1 MKIEDKLVASVI
13 NGLKAL
19 YGQEVPEKMVQLQKT
34 KKEFEGHLTLVV
46 FPFLKMS
53 RKGPEQTA
61 QEIGE
66 YLKAN
71 EPAVAAFNVIKG
83 FLNLTIASATWIELL
98 NEIQADEQ
106 YGLVKA
112 TETSPLVMIEYSS
125 PNTNK
130 PLHLGHVRNNLLG
143 NALANIVAANGNKVV
158 KTNIVNDRGIHICK
172 SMLAWKK
179 YGNGETPETS
189 GKKGDHLVGDYY
201 VIFNNK
207 LKEEINT
214 ICISESWDELPD
226 IIADNI
232 KNNLRLIE
240 DYKNRLIEAYYSLPF
255 ESIPFLTSEIEIL
268 AETAHDNGD
277 WNGFFKELPE
287 ILNQDQLNDFLP
299 FFEEI
304 DYLQNQINDFESG
317 IKSLVERNSPLM
329 QEARE
334 MLVKWEAGDPEVR
347 GLWEMMNNWVY
358 AGFDETY
365 KKMGVSFDKIYY
377 ESNTYLEGKEKVMEG
392 LEKGFFYKKEDGSVW
407 ADLTA
412 EGLDHKLLLRGDGT
426 SVYMTQDI
434 GTAKLRFADYPINK
448 MIYVV
453 GNEQNYH
460 FQVLSILLDKLG
472 FEWGKSLVHFSYGM
486 VELPEGKMK
495 SREGTVVD
503 ADDLMEEMIAT
514 AKETSQELGKL
525 DGLTQEEADDIARI
539 VGLGALK
546 YFILKVD
553 ARKNMT
559 FNPKESIDFNGNTGP
574 FIQYTY
580 ARIQSVL
587 RKAAESGIVIP
598 EQIPA
603 GIELSEKEE
612 GLIQMVADF
621 AAVVKQAGEDYSP
634 SIIANYTYDLVKEY
648 NQFYHDYSILRE
660 ENEAVKVFRIALSA
674 NVAKVVRLGMNLLGI
689 EVPSRM

>member
-13 NGLKAL
+13 SGLKAL
-19 YGQEVPEKMVQLQKT
+19 YGQEVPEKMVQMQKT

-201 VIFNNK
+201 VSFDK
-207 LKEEINT
+207 H
-214 ICISESWDELPD
+214 
-226 IIADNI
+226 
-232 KNNLRLIE
+232 
-240 DYKNRLIEAYYSLPF
+240 YKAE
-255 ESIPFLTSEIEIL
+255 L
-268 AETAHDNGD
+268 AELMAGFTAQGMSDD
-277 WNGFFKELPE
+277 EAKAKAEAA
-287 ILNQDQLNDFLP
+287 
-299 FFEEI
+299 
-304 DYLQNQINDFESG
+304 
-317 IKSLVERNSPLM
+317 SPLM

-392 LEKGFFYKKEDGSVW
+392 LEKGFFFKKEDGSVW

-434 GTAKLRFADYPINK
+434 GTAKLRFADYPIDK

-503 ADDLMEEMIAT
+503 ADDLMEEMIST

-598 EQIPA
+598 EQIPS

-648 NQFYHDYSILRE
+648 NQFYHDFSILRE

-689 EVPSRM
+689 EVPSTM

>member
-13 NGLKAL
+13 SGLKAL
-19 YGQEVPEKMVQLQKT
+19 YSQEVPEKMVQIQKT

-66 YLKAN
+66 YLKVN

-83 FLNLTIASATWIELL
+83 FLNLTIASATWIDLL

-201 VIFNNK
+201 VSFDK
-207 LKEEINT
+207 H
-214 ICISESWDELPD
+214 
-226 IIADNI
+226 
-232 KNNLRLIE
+232 
-240 DYKNRLIEAYYSLPF
+240 YK
-255 ESIPFLTSEIEIL
+255 
-268 AETAHDNGD
+268 AEV
-277 WNGFFKELPE
+277 KELMTE
-287 ILNQDQLNDFLP
+287 FAAQGMSED
-299 FFEEI
+299 EAKAKAEAA
-304 DYLQNQINDFESG
+304 
-317 IKSLVERNSPLM
+317 SPLM

-334 MLVKWEAGDPEVR
+334 MLVKWEAGDPEIR

-358 AGFDETY
+358 AGFDESY
-365 KKMGVSFDKIYY
+365 RKMGVSFDEIYY

-392 LEKGFFYKKEDGSVW
+392 LEKGFFFKKEDGSVW

-434 GTAKLRFADYPINK
+434 GTAKLRFADYPIDK

-587 RKAAESGIVIP
+587 RKAAESGIVVP
-598 EQIPA
+598 GQIPA

-648 NQFYHDYSILRE
+648 NQFYHDFSILRE

-674 NVAKVVRLGMNLLGI
+674 NVAKVVRLGMSLLGI

>member
-13 NGLKAL
+13 SGLKAL
-19 YGQEVPEKMVQLQKT
+19 YGQEVPEKMVQMQKT

-53 RKGPEQTA
+53 KKGPEQTA

-71 EPAVAAFNVIKG
+71 DPAVAAFNVIKG

-143 NALANIVAANGNKVV
+143 NALANIVAANGNKVG

-201 VIFNNK
+201 VSFDK
-207 LKEEINT
+207 H
-214 ICISESWDELPD
+214 
-226 IIADNI
+226 
-232 KNNLRLIE
+232 
-240 DYKNRLIEAYYSLPF
+240 YK
-255 ESIPFLTSEIEIL
+255 
-268 AETAHDNGD
+268 AEV
-277 WNGFFKELPE
+277 KELMAKFTAQGMSDDE
-287 ILNQDQLNDFLP
+287 AKAKA
-299 FFEEI
+299 EAE
-304 DYLQNQINDFESG
+304 
-317 IKSLVERNSPLM
+317 SPLM

-365 KKMGVSFDKIYY
+365 KKMGVGFDKIYY

-587 RKAAESGIVIP
+587 RKAAESGIVIS

>member
-1 MKIEDKLVASVI
+1 MNIEQKLVSSVI
-13 NGLKAL
+13 GGLKAL
-19 YGQEVPEKMVQLQKT
+19 YGQDVPAAQVQLQKT

-46 FPFLKMS
+46 FPFLRMS
-53 RKGPEQTA
+53 KKGPEQTA

-66 YLKAN
+66 YLQAN
-71 EPAVAAFNVIKG
+71 EPSVAAFNVIKG
-83 FLNLTIASATWIELL
+83 FLNLTIASSAWIELL
-98 NEIQADEQ
+98 NGIHADKQ
-106 YGLVKA
+106 YGIVA
-112 TETSPLVMIEYSS
+112 VTDNSPLVMIEYSS

-172 SMLAWKK
+172 SMLAWQK
-179 YGNGETPETS
+179 YGNGETPESS
-189 GKKGDHLVGDYY
+189 GKKGDHLIGDYY
-201 VIFNNK
+201 VSFDKHYKAEVKGLMAKFQSEGMN
-207 LKEEINT
+207 EE
-214 ICISESWDELPD
+214 
-226 IIADNI
+226 
-232 KNNLRLIE
+232 
-240 DYKNRLIEAYYSLPF
+240 EAKAK
-255 ESIPFLTSEIEIL
+255 
-268 AETAHDNGD
+268 AEA
-277 WNGFFKELPE
+277 E
-287 ILNQDQLNDFLP
+287 
-299 FFEEI
+299 
-304 DYLQNQINDFESG
+304 
-317 IKSLVERNSPLM
+317 SPLM
-329 QEARE
+329 KEARE
-334 MLVKWEAGDPEVR
+334 MLVKWEANDPEVR
-347 GLWEMMNNWVY
+347 ALWKKMNDWVY

-365 KKMGVSFDKIYY
+365 RMMGVTFDKIYY

-392 LEKGFFYKKEDGSVW
+392 LEKGFFYRKEDGSVW
-407 ADLTA
+407 ADLTG
-412 EGLDHKLLLRGDGT
+412 EGLDHKLLLRADGT

-434 GTAKLRFADYPINK
+434 GTAKLRFADYPIDK

-472 FEWGKSLVHFSYGM
+472 FEWGKGLVHFSYGM

-503 ADDLMEEMIAT
+503 ADDLMAEMIDT
-514 AKETSQELGKL
+514 AKETSNELGKL
-525 DGLTQEEADDIARI
+525 DGLTKEEADNIARI

-587 RKAAESGIVIP
+587 RKAKEAGI
-598 EQIPA
+598 EIPA
-603 GIELSEKEE
+603 QLPVGIELSEKEE

-621 AAVVKQAGEDYSP
+621 AAIVKQAGEDYSP

-648 NQFYHDYSILRE
+648 NQFYHDFSILRE
-660 ENEAVKVFRIALSA
+660 ENEAVKIFRLALSE
-674 NVAKVVRLGMNLLGI
+674 NVAKVVRLGMDLLGI
-689 EVPSRM
+689 EVPDRM